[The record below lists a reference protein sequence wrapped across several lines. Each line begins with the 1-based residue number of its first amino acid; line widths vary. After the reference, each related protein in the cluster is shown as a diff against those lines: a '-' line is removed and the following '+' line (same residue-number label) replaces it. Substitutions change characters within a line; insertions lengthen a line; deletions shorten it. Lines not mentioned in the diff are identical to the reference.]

1 MFTVPICVSGNWLPE
16 TGLILTFYYV
26 HISYDLF
33 RIHAQRKVMVGQNEQ
48 PYAQWSCRRHGTHNL
63 ILTRQSNRIIVSG
76 RRVRGTQTEK
86 ERCLCFKTRMYLKDM
101 ESFHAQQIF
110 GTQAGSMG
118 QLQKNIAPAFF

>member
-86 ERCLCFKTRMYLKDM
+86 ERCLCFKTRMYLRTWK
-101 ESFHAQQIF
+101 
-110 GTQAGSMG
+110 
-118 QLQKNIAPAFF
+118 AFMRNKFLALKLDQWDSSKKI